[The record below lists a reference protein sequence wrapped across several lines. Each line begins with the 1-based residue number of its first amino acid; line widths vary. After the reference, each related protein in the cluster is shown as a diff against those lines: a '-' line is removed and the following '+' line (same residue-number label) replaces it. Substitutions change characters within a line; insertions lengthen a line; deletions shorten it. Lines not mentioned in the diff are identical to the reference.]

1 MYSIM
6 TGIRKDVTIFNKYC
20 IDERIKDKR
29 IYNNMIENIEI
40 TTHEIQEYT
49 QSTTIVIPER
59 LKLKFTRDWK
69 EKQIMVFSAFCGFG
83 KTAVVKELLQ
93 KIKYCWRDVARDENV
108 AKSIPKGVKAIV
120 IDQIHLLHDIEQQMA
135 ICDLI
140 YKHQNVHFIFM
151 TRGTLPKWLMGFQL
165 HELLRVYRS
174 DMLHLQPQEIITV
187 MKEKDILIT
196 SRQAEEIYR
205 LSHGYPLVILLYCSY
220 LKDSYVELPVV
231 MPRIKREVFEYLE
244 MVVFNQYPM
253 AIRRLL
259 LCTAQFEEFGLEL
272 VQIISGNADV
282 QKELNYLLEDSTI
295 ISLKNDDKYEYVAQF
310 REFLIWKMKRVYSE
324 REQRAFQ
331 SRAGVYFELQNQL
344 KKAMEC
350 YMKAEEY
357 KKVTE
362 LLEYNGNLNPGIG
375 QYMEMEVYYRKVPQH
390 IILQSPSLMCG
401 MSMLESLRA
410 HYEKS
415 EQWYEELAT
424 YFRGI
429 EPHDVEYMEIQQK
442 LLFLDIALPHR
453 SNESLKRVFMKA
465 FKIASKKKLV
475 LPEFSITTGAISMI
489 NGGKDF
495 TDWCKYD
502 ELIYKTMKAPVEAV
516 LGREGV
522 GIAECGLCESKFE
535 KGERYQKYLVRMVSA
550 HTEIL
555 QKGCLDTDVAFHG
568 ILARIYISQGK
579 IESATELVNRIL
591 EKVIQQGEYRYVSNI
606 KALLCH
612 IYLLT
617 GEIQKVDEWYQN
629 DAPADSLEIWTL
641 WRYQYLIKA
650 EVMIQKEEYLDAIL
664 LLAPVLAYSTK
675 CQWHMDEIQC
685 YILSAICFYR
695 LKDETWK
702 QYMEEAM
709 EIAEQMHLVQTVA
722 QYGGAVLP
730 LLKEM
735 QEKKDN
741 KFFRD
746 IIKETKAQA
755 MLFHNYLQ
763 PISATKETLSEKE
776 MQVVTLICQNKSNQE
791 ISEILDISL
800 STVKTHVSNIFRKL
814 EVSKRGEVK
823 TEAMKQNL
831 VESYLWM

>member
-1 MYSIM
+1 
-6 TGIRKDVTIFNKYC
+6 
-20 IDERIKDKR
+20 
-29 IYNNMIENIEI
+29 MIEDME
-40 TTHEIQEYT
+40 TSTHEIQEYT
-49 QSTTIVIPER
+49 QNKAIVVPER
-59 LKLKFTRDWK
+59 LRVKFAKDWK
-69 EKQIMVFSAFCGFG
+69 EKQIMVFSAFSGFG
-83 KTAVVKELLQ
+83 KTTVVKELL
-93 KIKYCWRDVARDENV
+93 KKTNYCFRDVATDENI
-108 AKSIPKGVKAIV
+108 ARSIPRGVKVVV
-120 IDQIHLLHDIEQQMA
+120 IDQIHLLHEPEKETA

-140 YKHQNVHFIFM
+140 YQHQNVHFIFM
-151 TRGTLPKWLMGFQL
+151 TRGTLPKWLMGFQV

-196 SRQAEEIYR
+196 LRQAEEIYQ
-205 LSHGYPLVILLYCSY
+205 LSQGYPLVILLYCSY
-220 LKDSYVELPVV
+220 LKDSHVELPVV
-231 MPRIKREVFEYLE
+231 MHRIKRELFEYLE

-253 AIRRLL
+253 TIRRLL
-259 LCTAQFEEFGLEL
+259 LCTAQFDEFELEL
-272 VQIISGNADV
+272 VKIISGNADV
-282 QKELNYLLEDSTI
+282 QKELNQLLEDSTI
-295 ISLKNDDKYEYVAQF
+295 ISIKNDEKYEYVAKF

-331 SRAGVYFELQNQL
+331 SRAGVYFELHNQL

-357 KKVTE
+357 NKVTE

-375 QYMEMEVYYRKVPQH
+375 QYMEMEEYYRKVPQH

-415 EQWYEELAT
+415 EQWYEELLN
-424 YFRGI
+424 YFKGI
-429 EPHDVEYMEIQQK
+429 MPHDIEYMEIQQK

-453 SNESLKRVFMKA
+453 SNESLNNVFMKA
-465 FKIASKKKLV
+465 LKIASKKKLV

-535 KGERYQKYLVRMVSA
+535 KGEKYQKYLVRMVSA

-591 EKVIQQGEYRYVSNI
+591 EKVIQQEEYRYVSNI

-617 GEIQKVDEWYQN
+617 GEIQKVDDWYQN
-629 DAPADSLEIWTL
+629 DAPVDSLEIWTL

-650 EVMIQKEEYLDAIL
+650 EVMIQKEEYLEAIL

-675 CQWHMDEIQC
+675 CNWRMDEIQC
-685 YILSAICFYR
+685 HVLTSICFYR
-695 LKDETWK
+695 LKDETGK
-702 QYMEEAM
+702 EHMEKAM
-709 EIAEQMHLVQTVA
+709 EIAEQMHLVQTIA

-735 QEKKDN
+735 QEKREN

-746 IIKETKAQA
+746 ILKETKTQA

-763 PISATKETLSEKE
+763 PISTAKETLSEKE

-791 ISEILDISL
+791 ISEILNISL

-823 TEAMKQNL
+823 TEARKRNL
-831 VESYLWM
+831 VESYLWV